1 MEKDKVY
8 RILCSNKSS
17 YPDRSIGYL
26 DDKLVLIVRIHELG
40 EEQSPV
46 VLHFFSKDLKISV
59 LLCKLISKLDD
70 ILPPSE
76 TACP

>member
-1 MEKDKVY
+1 MFQ
-8 RILCSNKSS
+8 LLPSNS

-59 LLCKLISKLDD
+59 LCN
-70 ILPPSE
+70 
-76 TACP
+76 

>member
-46 VLHFFSKDLKISV
+46 VLHFFSKDLKILV
-59 LLCKLISKLDD
+59 MCKLISKLDD

>member
-8 RILCSNKSS
+8 LILCSNKSS

-46 VLHFFSKDLKISV
+46 VLHFFSKDLKILV
-59 LLCKLISKLDD
+59 MCKLISKLDD